1 MTISTALQ
9 PRFADAKL
17 PTVKKLPKTTAKRS
31 SCPVATALDVFG
43 DKWTLL
49 LVRDMGIFGRCRNK
63 EFQDGKEGIP
73 TNILANRLKSL
84 QEHGLV
90 QRKPYQNNPPRFEY
104 HLTPAGEELVPIVRS
119 MARWSA
125 DHVAGIR
132 IPKHA

>member
-1 MTISTALQ
+1 M
-9 PRFADAKL
+9 
-17 PTVKKLPKTTAKRS
+17 
-31 SCPVATALDVFG
+31 ATALDVFG

-49 LVRDMGIFGRCRNK
+49 LIRDMGIFGRTRNK

-104 HLTPAGEELVPIVRS
+104 HLTPAGKELIPIVRS

-132 IPKHA
+132 IPKRTQK

>member
-1 MTISTALQ
+1 
-9 PRFADAKL
+9 
-17 PTVKKLPKTTAKRS
+17 
-31 SCPVATALDVFG
+31 
-43 DKWTLL
+43 
-49 LVRDMGIFGRCRNK
+49 MGIFGRHRNK

-132 IPKHA
+132 IPKRTQK